1 MTSTYSPSAGSGSRP
16 IPRAGVFLPM
26 RTLVLFDGQNL
37 YRLAMRTYGR
47 DDPYNWP
54 SYDVVKLADALVS
67 RVPGRTLAEV
77 RFYTGVPD
85 QAKSEFWNKFWNNKL
100 RALQR
105 QGVYVYRG
113 RLNSSGLEKGV
124 DVSLA
129 IDLVA
134 ATHQQSYDVAI
145 VVSQDADLNP
155 AVAMAKLVA
164 QNQNRTVAF
173 ESAFPLVPGRRL
185 FGITGTTWIPI
196 DKTTYDK
203 CLDLTDYR

>member
-1 MTSTYSPSAGSGSRP
+1 M
-16 IPRAGVFLPM
+16 PM

-37 YRLAMRTYGR
+37 YRLAMRAYGP

-54 SYDVVKLADALVS
+54 SYDVVKLANALVAK
-67 RVPGRTLAEV
+67 VPGRTLTEV
-77 RFYTGVPD
+77 RFYTGVPSHS
-85 QAKSEFWNKFWNNKL
+85 QGAFWHKFWNNKL

-113 RLNSSGLEKGV
+113 RLTSSGENVQEKGV

-129 IDLVA
+129 IDLVQ

-145 VVSQDADLNP
+145 VVSQDSDLSP
-155 AVAMAKLVA
+155 AVELAKKVA
-164 QNQNRTVAF
+164 QDQTRTVDF
-173 ESAFPLVPGRRL
+173 ESAIPRVPGRRL

>member
-1 MTSTYSPSAGSGSRP
+1 
-16 IPRAGVFLPM
+16 M

-37 YRLAMRTYGR
+37 YRLAMRAYGP

-54 SYDVVKLADALVS
+54 SYDVVKLAKALVS

-85 QAKSEFWNKFWNNKL
+85 QAKGAFWNNFWNNKL

-113 RLNSSGLEKGV
+113 HLNSSGLEKGV

-129 IDLVA
+129 IDLVE

-145 VVSQDADLNP
+145 VVSQDSDLNP
-155 AVAMAKLVA
+155 AVAMAKQLA
-164 QNQNRTVAF
+164 QNQNRTVDF

-185 FGITGTTWIPI
+185 FGIAGTSWIPI

-203 CLDLTDYR
+203 CLDPTDYR

>member
-1 MTSTYSPSAGSGSRP
+1 
-16 IPRAGVFLPM
+16 M

-37 YRLAMRTYGR
+37 YRLAMRAYGS

-54 SYDVVKLADALVS
+54 SYDVVKLANALVS
-67 RVPGRTLAEV
+67 GVPGRTLAKV

-85 QAKSEFWNKFWNNKL
+85 QATNKFWNKFWNNKL

-113 RLNSSGLEKGV
+113 RLNSSGQEKGV

-129 IDLVA
+129 IDLVEA
-134 ATHQQSYDVAI
+134 IHQQSYDVAI

-155 AVAMAKLVA
+155 AVAMGKRVA
-164 QNQNRTVAF
+164 QNQNRTVDF
-173 ESAFPLVPGRRL
+173 ESAFPLVPGQRL